1 MTSEQLNDLQ
11 RIYKNSEIIQYDKT
25 VTDINDIL
33 KFNADVYA
41 VVLPLNLISELLS
54 ATSSEVIQ
62 PVSGRVETEEKILN
76 KASAQLE
83 SEYVYKHIYW
93 QKIIE
98 CKITTERL

>member
-25 VTDINDIL
+25 VTDVNDIL

-62 PVSGRVETEEKILN
+62 SISARVETGEKILN

-83 SEYVYKHIYW
+83 SEYVYKHVYW
-93 QKIIE
+93 QKIVE

>member
-11 RIYKNSEIIQYDKT
+11 RIYKNYEIIQYDKT
-25 VTDINDIL
+25 VADVNDIL

-54 ATSSEVIQ
+54 ATSSEIIQ
-62 PVSGRVETEEKILN
+62 PVSVRVKTGEKILN

-83 SEYVYKHIYW
+83 SEYLYKHVYW